1 MLQLQAAG
9 IEAIEFGRDEYGQ
22 SIRQVKA
29 GIEFA
34 QQARE
39 RLRRRRRGIA
49 DLGKSR
55 REPAPL
61 AAGVGQFPFCSGD
74 VHTIGHGDPLP
85 RTAPTALQQ
94 WLCQQQGD
102 QREQQQSPCEQ
113 PGILEAQ
120 APARLDAFA

>member
-1 MLQLQAAG
+1 MPQLQAAG

-49 DLGKSR
+49 DS
-55 REPAPL
+55 E
-61 AAGVGQFPFCSGD
+61 
-74 VHTIGHGDPLP
+74 I
-85 RTAPTALQQ
+85 
-94 WLCQQQGD
+94 
-102 QREQQQSPCEQ
+102 
-113 PGILEAQ
+113 
-120 APARLDAFA
+120 PARASATRRRCRPVPVLQR